1 MLHISASAHNVQELL
16 HSLNSS
22 RKDSL
27 REKCYSDLGSYYK
40 YVNADSSYYYLNLGL
55 TEFSRKNYVSGI
67 AAMNLQLCSVDAFL
81 GDLGMAK
88 KRAEDALELYTSIG
102 NKVGMS
108 FALNQLGST
117 EGRIGN
123 LEVATRHFISALN
136 IAQQAN
142 DSDGKVVTYTN
153 LGMVN
158 TLTND
163 LKSSLNSYNTA
174 LTFIRD
180 TNNVRVLCN
189 LLINIG
195 SVYGRM
201 KNLQKA
207 KEYFVKA
214 KSKSNK
220 HEHVDI
226 YINSSMNLAIVYQN
240 LNDDQLALSY
250 INEALE
256 LAVAR
261 RLYNEQTQ
269 LLVNKASVIGETDAL
284 SAVQLLNQAAEI
296 GLRMGNKM
304 VLDDIYFNL
313 VQFNTTLGN
322 YKEVAEVLQQQM
334 GIHDSLFTIG
344 KAREIAKLQSVYEL
358 EQSNSHIK
366 ELQQNVERQKQKRN
380 ILILIVT
387 CLLAFIF
394 FIVKYLRKVR
404 QLYTVVS
411 EQKEALLVSNKT
423 KDKLFSI
430 IGHDLRAPMSNVAMV
445 VDMLD
450 QDTDEETRKYIM
462 DLLKTQTQYTVSTL
476 EALLLWGKSQINE
489 NKTNPERFDASVY
502 VIKNIQ
508 LLGFA
513 FREKSININNDVH
526 SGRFVTGDHSHF
538 DFVIRNLL
546 SNAVK
551 YSREGGQI
559 DINVSDSA
567 NDGFMTFSV
576 TDHGVGISHDK
587 KEQIFEAF
595 GNTTKGTAGEVGTG
609 IGLML
614 CKEFVNANGG
624 AISVTSVPGSGSTF
638 TFSFPL

>member
-1 MLHISASAHNVQELL
+1 
-16 HSLNSS
+16 
-22 RKDSL
+22 
-27 REKCYSDLGSYYK
+27 
-40 YVNADSSYYYLNLGL
+40 
-55 TEFSRKNYVSGI
+55 
-67 AAMNLQLCSVDAFL
+67 MNLQLCSVDALL

-88 KRAEDALELYTSIG
+88 KRAEDALEIYSAIG
-102 NKVGMS
+102 NQEGMT

-117 EGRIGN
+117 EGRKGN
-123 LEVATRHFISALN
+123 LEVATRHFISALK
-136 IAQQAN
+136 IAQQVN

-153 LGMVN
+153 LGMIN

-163 LKSSLNSYNTA
+163 LKASLNYYNTA

-180 TNNVRVLCN
+180 TNNIRVLCN
-189 LLINIG
+189 LLLNIG

-201 KNLQKA
+201 NDLQKA
-207 KEYFVKA
+207 NEYFVKA
-214 KSKSNK
+214 KSRSNK
-220 HEHVDI
+220 NEHVDI
-226 YINSSMNLAIVYQN
+226 YINSLMNMAIVHQS
-240 LNDDQLALSY
+240 LNDNKTALSY
-250 INEALE
+250 LNEGFE

-261 RLYNEQTQ
+261 RLYNEQMQ
-269 LLVNKASVIGETDAL
+269 LLVNKASIIGENDPA

-296 GLRMGNKM
+296 GVRIGNKM
-304 VLDDIYFNL
+304 VLDDIYTNL
-313 VQFNTTLGN
+313 VQLNTMLGN
-322 YKEVAEVLQQQM
+322 YKAVAGVLQQQM
-334 GIHDSLFTIG
+334 SIHDSLFSIE
-344 KAREIAKLQSVYEL
+344 KAREIANLQSVYEL
-358 EQSNSHIK
+358 EQSNSHVK
-366 ELQQNVERQKQKRN
+366 ELQQNVEMQKQKRN
-380 ILILIVT
+380 VLILIVS
-387 CLLAFIF
+387 CLLALIF
-394 FIVKYLRKVR
+394 FIVKYLRKTR
-404 QLYTVVS
+404 QLYAVVS

-450 QDTDEETRKYIM
+450 QDTDDETKKYIT

-476 EALLLWGKSQINE
+476 DSLLLWGKSQLNE
-489 NKTNPERFDASVY
+489 NKTTPESFDASVY

-513 FREKSININNDVH
+513 FREKSIIINNAVH
-526 SGRFVTGDHSHF
+526 SGRFVTGDHAHF

-559 DINVSDSA
+559 DINISDSTKP
-567 NDGFMTFSV
+567 GFMTFNV
-576 TDHGVGISHDK
+576 IDHGIGIDPNR

-614 CKEFVNANGG
+614 CKEFVIANGG
-624 AISVTSVPGSGSTF
+624 EINVASAPGSGSTF